1 MSKLYDILGLCP
13 TKTAFLLKAHSKLC
27 LDAVTLPA
35 NSQLPQMLALRPL
48 VGDGDSPILK
58 RKLTDGFPES
68 SDDEID
74 SDIVIPSGSTIAV
87 CFCLISVLALEG
99 SNVLGIGRNLRKGNV
114 KRDRRHILKWSYDID
129 DNMFRRQFRLHRE
142 DFYYVLLKIQS
153 VLEKSEKQACN
164 SSGSSVSPYLML
176 MITLRILAGASYLDM
191 VHYHVHVD
199 SVNKLVWSAVCA
211 ISKKVDNIKVAR
223 NEYECL
229 KLTRDWS
236 VIQKQRWGTYL
247 AAGTIY
253 AGDGL
258 VLEILQSSEAELK
271 GRAVTIF
278 RNRKGLWELIAQG
291 FCDAHTRFC
300 VLDVKWPGGTND
312 VVAYRMTDLCMK
324 AESGYFPAWA
334 TFVLDEAY
342 SSCGGMHLTPFSV
355 HQLR

>member
-1 MSKLYDILGLCP
+1 MFALG
-13 TKTAFLLKAHSKLC
+13 
-27 LDAVTLPA
+27 
-35 NSQLPQMLALRPL
+35 PL
-48 VGDGDSPILK
+48 FGDSESPSLK
-58 RKLTDGFPES
+58 RKFTDDVSES
-68 SDDEID
+68 SDDEMD
-74 SDIVIPSGSTIAV
+74 SGIVIPSGSTIAV
-87 CFCLISVLALEG
+87 FFCLISVLSLEG
-99 SNVLGIGRNLRKGNV
+99 SNILGIGKNLRKGNV

-142 DFYYVLLKIQS
+142 DFYYVLLKITP
-153 VLEKSEKQACN
+153 VLEKNEQQACN

-191 VHYHVHVD
+191 VHYHVHID
-199 SVNKLVWSAVCA
+199 SVNKIVWSTVCA
-211 ISKKVDNIKVAR
+211 ISKTVDNIKVAR
-223 NEYECL
+223 NENDCL
-229 KLTRDWS
+229 KLARDWS

-258 VLEILQSSEAELK
+258 VLEILQPSEAELK

-278 RNRKGLWELIAQG
+278 RNRKGLWGLIAQG

-324 AESGYFPAWA
+324 AESGHFPAWA
-334 TFVLDEAY
+334 TLVLDEAY

-355 HQLR
+355 HQLM